1 MKRKWVGFFARLM
14 DSSTFVIPLPML
26 LLNWFIVPV
35 ARAADMAKPGS
46 GRILISPDDPCLI
59 LGEGTKFL
67 TEFSPRMQIMLPKS
81 VNSALA
87 EVSEVISDTQ
97 LRIKKEFGG
106 ESGKGTLRIRE
117 KLAELKNEGVTGIEY
132 KTLPFVDQQDMYRLV
147 YKSLKKG
154 GSIGIFPEG
163 VCDPLIYNFCLIVA

>member
-1 MKRKWVGFFARLM
+1 
-14 DSSTFVIPLPML
+14 
-26 LLNWFIVPV
+26 
-35 ARAADMAKPGS
+35 MAKPGS
-46 GRILISPDDPCLI
+46 GRVLISPDDPCLI
-59 LGEGTKFL
+59 LGEGTDFL

-87 EVSEVISDTQ
+87 EVSEVVSNTQ

-106 ESGKGTLRIRE
+106 ESGKGTVRIRE
-117 KLAELKNEGVTGIEY
+117 KLAELKAEGITGLEY
-132 KTLPFVDQQDMYRLV
+132 KTLPFVDQQDMYRHV

-163 VCDPLIYNFCLIVA
+163 VCGPLIPANFDLLLIRWKP